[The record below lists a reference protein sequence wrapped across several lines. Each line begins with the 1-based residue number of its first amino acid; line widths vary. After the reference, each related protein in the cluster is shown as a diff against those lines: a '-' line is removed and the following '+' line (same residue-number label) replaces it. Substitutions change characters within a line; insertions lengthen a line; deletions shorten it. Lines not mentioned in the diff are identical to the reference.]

1 MMYLKGKKHC
11 LKQMLADGFG
21 DMPQSLIDSL
31 DRRLNSTII
40 IALADYIRTQRE
52 EAVRSYINRP
62 DKESA

>member
-1 MMYLKGKKHC
+1 
-11 LKQMLADGFG
+11 
-21 DMPQSLIDSL
+21 MPQSLIDSL